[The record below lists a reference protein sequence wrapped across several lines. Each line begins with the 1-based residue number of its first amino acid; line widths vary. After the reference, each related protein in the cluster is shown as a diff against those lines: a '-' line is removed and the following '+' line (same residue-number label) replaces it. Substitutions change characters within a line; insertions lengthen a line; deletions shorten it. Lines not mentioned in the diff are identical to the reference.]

1 MEEKMKFNA
10 KLFSMFGMNGA
21 VFGNA
26 VPFYHDAYNYKVLT
40 SDMSYGAGL
49 SRYEQKYPADFI
61 DVGIAEQN
69 MLGITAGLASEGIKC
84 IAVAQG
90 CFLSMRSFEPV
101 RQYMGY
107 MGNKAI
113 LIGINSGF
121 ALTFFGNS
129 HYALEDI
136 TLMRSIPGMTVLSPA
151 DAGEAVKVFE
161 AALEMNT
168 PVYIR
173 LTGTTNV
180 PVVYPEDY
188 EYTVGKA
195 KKVYDE
201 GDEVVVFATGT
212 MVNNSIEAAKSLT
225 AEGGKISVYDMHTIK
240 PIDVDAIRAAKTA
253 KLIVTVEEHSIIGGL
268 GGAVAEVMAEE
279 GNMPK
284 LLRLGVNDRFSEVGD
299 FNFLLEQNG
308 LTASSIAESIKKLL

>member
-26 VPFYHDAYNYKVLT
+26 VPFYHDAYNFKVLT

-49 SRYEQKYPADFI
+49 SRYEQKYPSDFI

-107 MGNKAI
+107 MGNSAI
-113 LIGINSGF
+113 LMGINSGF
-121 ALTFFGNS
+121 ALTYFGNS

-136 TLMRSIPGMTVLSPA
+136 TLMRSIPGMTVLAPA
-151 DAGEAVKVFE
+151 DAGEAVKAFE
-161 AALEMNT
+161 AALEMDT

-180 PVVYPEDY
+180 PIVYPEDF

-195 KKVYDE
+195 NKVFGE
-201 GDEVVVFATGT
+201 EKEIVIFATGT
-212 MVNNSIEAAKSLT
+212 MVYNSVEAAKTLET
-225 AEGGKISVYDMHTIK
+225 EGCKVTVYDMHTIK
-240 PIDVDAIRAAKTA
+240 PIDREVICSASNS
-253 KLIVTVEEHSIIGGL
+253 KLIVTVEEHNIIGGL

-284 LLRLGVNDRFSEVGD
+284 LLRIGVNDRFCKVGD
-299 FNFLLEQNG
+299 FNYLLEQNG
-308 LTASSIAESIKKLL
+308 LTSSGIADSIKKVL

>member
-26 VPFYHDAYNYKVLT
+26 VPFYHDAYNFKVLT

-49 SRYEQKYPADFI
+49 SRYEQKYPSDFI

-90 CFLSMRSFEPV
+90 CFLTMRSFEPV

-151 DAGEAVKVFE
+151 DAGEAVKAFE
-161 AALEMNT
+161 TALEMDS

-180 PVVYPEDY
+180 PIVYPEDF
-188 EYTVGKA
+188 EYTLGKA
-195 KKVYDE
+195 RKVYD
-201 GDEVVVFATGT
+201 GGNEVFIFATGT
-212 MVNNSIEAAKSLT
+212 MVNNSIEAAKILT
-225 AEGGKISVYDMHTIK
+225 SEGSKMSVYDMHTIK
-240 PIDVDAIRAAKTA
+240 PLDAEVIRAAKTA
-253 KLIVTVEEHSIIGGL
+253 KLIVTVEEHNIIGGL

-284 LLRLGVNDRFSEVGD
+284 LLRLGVNDRFCEVGD

-308 LTASSIAESIKKLL
+308 LTAISIADSIKKAL

>member
-240 PIDVDAIRAAKTA
+240 PIDVDAIRAGKTA

-308 LTASSIAESIKKLL
+308 LTAGSIAESIKKLL